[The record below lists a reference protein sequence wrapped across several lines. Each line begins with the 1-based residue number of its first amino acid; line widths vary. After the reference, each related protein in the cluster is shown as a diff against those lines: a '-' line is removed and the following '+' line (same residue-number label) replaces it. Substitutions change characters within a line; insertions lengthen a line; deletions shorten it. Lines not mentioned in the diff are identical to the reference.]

1 MVLSGE
7 LPEPDDDV
15 EAEQMQI
22 AQSLLAAAG
31 FERYEVASYAKP
43 GYECRH
49 NIAYWT
55 GVPYLGIGTS
65 AATMT
70 QNSERRMRMTDGSV
84 TDDLNAKQMVAE
96 DLMLGMRMASRKRAL
111 RRAFR
116 PRLSL
121 CEHNTCD
128 ASIKIW
134 RTLPNSL
141 ALEGIGC

>member
-1 MVLSGE
+1 
-7 LPEPDDDV
+7 
-15 EAEQMQI
+15 
-22 AQSLLAAAG
+22 
-31 FERYEVASYAKP
+31 
-43 GYECRH
+43 
-49 NIAYWT
+49 
-55 GVPYLGIGTS
+55 
-65 AATMT
+65 MT

-84 TDDLNAKQMVAE
+84 TDDLNAEQMVAE
-96 DLMLGMRMASRKRAL
+96 DLMLGMRMTRGVSGEKIAEARLVLPRLDETIDKLVEEGLAAWSEDSLAPDREGMASRKRAL

-121 CEHNTCD
+121 CEHNSCD